1 MLVDLHTHSTA
12 SDGTYHP
19 NELVE
24 RAKLLGLE
32 VLAITDHDTISAFEQ
47 LNEKYYDDPKILVVK
62 GVEISAEY
70 VTDSLHILGYN
81 FKDDAMIQRVLK
93 ELLDYR
99 NKRNEMILEKMNAHG
114 FHATMDELR
123 RIARG
128 EAIGRPHFAR
138 LMLEKGYVKSLD
150 EAFEKYLADGGI
162 FFVEKR
168 RLKPAEA
175 IELIKSAGGIAVLAH
190 PYELLRG
197 KPSGEN
203 DWDYLENMV
212 KTLVRNGLD
221 GLEVFYSTHTMTQTD
236 DLLRLAKKYG
246 LLVTAGSD
254 YHGGN
259 RPGVSLGMN
268 VPYKLLRPFL
278 ERLG

>member
-1 MLVDLHTHSTA
+1 MI
-12 SDGTYHP
+12 
-19 NELVE
+19 
-24 RAKLLGLE
+24 GLE
-32 VLAITDHDTISAFEQ
+32 VIAITDHDTVSAFEE
-47 LNEKYYDDPKILVVK
+47 LDEKYYDDPKILVIR
-62 GVEISAEY
+62 GVEISADY

-81 FKDDAMIQRVLK
+81 FKDDKVIQRVLK
-93 ELLDYR
+93 DLLDYR

-114 FHATMDELR
+114 FYATMDELR
-123 RIARG
+123 QLAKG

-138 LMLEKGYVKSLD
+138 LMVEKGYVKSLD
-150 EAFEKYLADGGI
+150 EAFEKYLSDGGI

-175 IELIKSAGGIAVLAH
+175 IELIKNAGGIAILAH

-197 KPSGEN
+197 KPSNEN
-203 DWDYLENMV
+203 DWDYLERMI
-212 KTLVRNGLD
+212 KDLARNGID

-236 DLLRLAKKYG
+236 DLLRLAKKYN

-254 YHGGN
+254 YHGSN

-278 ERLG
+278 ERL

>member
-1 MLVDLHTHSTA
+1 MLVDLHTHTTA

-24 RAKLLGLE
+24 RAKMIGLE
-32 VLAITDHDTISAFEQ
+32 VIAITDHDTVSAFEE
-47 LNEKYYDDPKILVVK
+47 LDEKYYDDPKILVIR
-62 GVEISAEY
+62 GVEISADY

-81 FKDDAMIQRVLK
+81 FKDDKVVQRVLK
-93 ELLDYR
+93 DLLDYR

-114 FHATMDELR
+114 FYATMDELR
-123 RIARG
+123 QLAKG

-138 LMLEKGYVKSLD
+138 LMVEKGYVKSLD
-150 EAFEKYLADGGI
+150 EAFEKYLSDGGI

-175 IELIKSAGGIAVLAH
+175 IELIKNAGGIAILAH
-190 PYELLRG
+190 PYEILRG
-197 KPSGEN
+197 KPSNEN
-203 DWDYLENMV
+203 DWDYLERMI
-212 KTLVRNGLD
+212 KDLARSGID

-236 DLLRLAKKYG
+236 DLLRLAKKYN

-254 YHGGN
+254 YHGSN

-278 ERLG
+278 ERL